1 MVVDAFAR
9 RHAAQDFQPD
19 VNFYRTIAR
28 YNERDVLLAKP
39 MTYMNASGEAM
50 EVLARRYRPAPDQI
64 MVVYDDVDLPLG
76 AIRLRK
82 QGGSGGHRGMESV
95 IAHLGTLAIP
105 RLRCGIGAP
114 PEGMD
119 TADYVLSP
127 FAPEEENTARDMV
140 DRAVSALESW
150 IASGIEKTM
159 AAYNYSAS
167 NQQDSS
173 L

>member
-1 MVVDAFAR
+1 
-9 RHAAQDFQPD
+9 
-19 VNFYRTIAR
+19 
-28 YNERDVLLAKP
+28 
-39 MTYMNASGEAM
+39 
-50 EVLARRYRPAPDQI
+50 

-82 QGGSGGHRGMESV
+82 HGGSGGHRGMASIIE
-95 IAHLGTLAIP
+95 HLGTLSIP
-105 RLRCGIGAP
+105 RLRCGIGTP
-114 PEGMD
+114 PAGLD

-127 FAPEEENTARDMV
+127 FEPEEEDTVRDMV

-173 L
+173 Q